1 MGKYQITV
9 TNNESSNFE
18 CGEDQDLLGQAIRAR
33 VPVIVACRSGGCG
46 ICKIKVIHGQYE
58 RGICSK
64 KTLPDQDRE
73 NNYSLACKTY
83 PKSDMV
89 IAIENMRSN

>member
-1 MGKYQITV
+1 MAKYKITV
-9 TNNESSNFE
+9 KNYESAIYE
-18 CGEDQDLLGQAIRAR
+18 CREEQDLLGQAILAR
-33 VPVIVACRSGGCG
+33 VPFSVACRSGGCG
-46 ICKIKVIHGQYE
+46 ICKIKVIDGRYQ

-64 KTLPDQDRE
+64 KTLPDEERE

-89 IAIENMRSN
+89 ISVENIRR